1 VVLLMEQAMPPM
13 RPALI
18 ELPAL
23 SADQLRPAFDGW
35 HAVMPLGGA
44 IHRLW
49 LRAEPVKRVTYE
61 LKLPLDADFEARNHA
76 ADRLW
81 RALNN
86 RPLGPA
92 RGGLTHQQRKRVG
105 MALRALDGHL
115 DGASY
120 RSIAEVL
127 FGRARI
133 PERGWKTHDLRSRT
147 IRLVN
152 LGLRMMRGGYRNLL
166 RFRRKGR

>member
-1 VVLLMEQAMPPM
+1 MEHAAP
-13 RPALI
+13 PALAASI
-18 ELPAL
+18 DLPAL

-35 HAVMPLGGA
+35 YAVVPLGGD
-44 IHRLW
+44 IHRIW
-49 LRAEPVKRVTYE
+49 LRAEPVERVTYE
-61 LKLPLDADFEARNHA
+61 LRLPFDADFEARNHA

-81 RALNN
+81 RAVNN

-92 RGGLTHQQRKRVG
+92 QGGLTPLQRKRLA

-115 DGASY
+115 EGASY

-127 FGRARI
+127 FGRTRI

-166 RFRRKGR
+166 RSRRKDR